1 MSGTTSDST
10 MLENAIGLIRT
21 SLIRQLNKLIGGP
34 LLDNGERLA
43 LLDLSSALAAL
54 PLIDSRYSFTMDIDF
69 SWDDLN
75 WVGTLNFHKGEFSLH
90 STMCQL
96 EGLEAEFYAQWQH
109 TAIRLK
115 EQVNNLPLVKHD
127 PAHLWLWIRC
137 FKRFVDNLVMGRA
150 SDSLGTMKCRSL
162 ETSFVL
168 SAQTINCNDCSE

>member
-1 MSGTTSDST
+1 MSETTSDST
-10 MLENAIGLIRT
+10 MLENAIGLIHT

-54 PLIDSRYSFTMDIDF
+54 PLIDSSYSFTMDIDF

-75 WVGTLNFHKGEFSLH
+75 WVGTLNFYEGEFSLH
-90 STMCQL
+90 TTMCQL
-96 EGLEAEFYAQWQH
+96 EGLKPELYAQWQH
-109 TAIRLK
+109 TAITLTYQ
-115 EQVNNLPLVKHD
+115 ENNLPLVKHD

-137 FKRFVDNLVMGRA
+137 FQRFVDNFVMGRA
-150 SDSLGTMKCRSL
+150 SDSLGTMTCRSL

-168 SAQTINCNDCSE
+168 SAQTINSNDCSE